1 MYLSE
6 LQSQST
12 IWSTRRNVWIRGPDI
27 PNVDFKMAN
36 RFFYQAMQ
44 FSKTFPLVV
53 NSTTIILIGGDISKE
68 NNHTISRYPGVTCV
82 NILTNKW
89 TPYPNMPNHVYT
101 HSTTF
106 LAAVSFDKSRKRYS
120 QYHTWSYYM
129 VLLQSMLFSFFQDT
143 GKLGTN
149 WLVIYWFSKI
159 FYIVAK
165 NLNLLHDSKF
175 RAPTT

>member
-1 MYLSE
+1 
-6 LQSQST
+6 
-12 IWSTRRNVWIRGPDI
+12 
-27 PNVDFKMAN
+27 
-36 RFFYQAMQ
+36 
-44 FSKTFPLVV
+44 
-53 NSTTIILIGGDISKE
+53 
-68 NNHTISRYPGVTCV
+68 
-82 NILTNKW
+82 
-89 TPYPNMPNHVYT
+89 
-101 HSTTF
+101 
-106 LAAVSFDKSRKRYS
+106 
-120 QYHTWSYYM
+120 M